1 MFTVKKELGRLEREV
16 EKLKEQVDSLTKI
29 SREERRVYK
38 QWDNLLSYTGKAQGG
53 NLDED

>member
-29 SREERRVYK
+29 SQEERRVKK
-38 QWDNLLSYTGKAQGG
+38 QWDNLLSYNGKAQGG
-53 NLDED
+53 SLDED